1 MSYHN
6 RWDGKGYPQ
15 GLRGVN
21 IPIEARIFE
30 LVDVFDALI
39 SRKANKDAF
48 AVMMRGDY
56 HGESDEENSIG

>member
-6 RWDGKGYPQ
+6 CWDGKGYTQ

-21 IPIEARIFE
+21 IPIESRIFK

-39 SRKANKDAF
+39 SRNANKDAF
-48 AVMMRGDY
+48 AVMMRRDY
-56 HGESDEENSIG
+56 HGERT